1 MQNLIEIQAKIA
13 ELQKQEKIMLEREYK
28 QAIEQVQSL
37 ITKHKITASDV
48 FFGSDGSP
56 STKKNKIAPS
66 GKKAVIKYRD
76 ESGNIWS
83 GRGLKPK
90 WLVAALAAGKK
101 LEDFLVVQEA

>member
-13 ELQKQEKIMLEREYK
+13 ELQKQEKMMLEQEYK

-37 ITKHKITASDV
+37 ISKHKITASDLI
-48 FFGSDGSP
+48 FGFDGSP
-56 STKKNKIAPS
+56 VMKKSKAAPS

-76 ESGNIWS
+76 ESGNSWS

-101 LEDFLVVQEA
+101 LEGFLVA